1 MRSYELMQNM
11 IDEDLSLL
19 WMSGTAHIH
28 TYIHTMQYRNAVP
41 MQTYYRP
48 LGAYSRP
55 ETLILWTVPVP
66 PVPIRPSV
74 QQDLGGGIHTY
85 IHTYILYI
93 LTCSIDISLMQG
105 RQKMILQSK
114 YRYVCVYVLY

>member
-19 WMSGTAHIH
+19 WMSGTFIHTYSTYIPPKYMHAYIDTYIH
-28 TYIHTMQYRNAVP
+28 TYIHIYIHT
-41 MQTYYRP
+41 
-48 LGAYSRP
+48 GAYSRP

-74 QQDLGGGIHTY
+74 QQDLGGGNHHTY
-85 IHTYILYI
+85 IHAYFLLIIT
-93 LTCSIDISLMQG
+93 
-105 RQKMILQSK
+105 
-114 YRYVCVYVLY
+114 